1 MCMFTFNRSLLYS
14 LQLMVLDHSF
24 SSCNFLDTIGHF
36 IIFERVLISNII
48 IITYSVCARHTYFLN
63 VISAI
68 QIYDFHTF
76 TVIYAPYSHNACY
89 NKAIRIPVRMVW
101 KNLIGCTRLTLS
113 KISNHHS
120 SKTIKVHILQ

>member
-1 MCMFTFNRSLLYS
+1 MHVYIQPIT
-14 LQLMVLDHSF
+14 
-24 SSCNFLDTIGHF
+24 
-36 IIFERVLISNII
+36 IIFIAVDGTGPFLLIMQFSWYYWPFNNLWKSINIKYYNYNI
-48 IITYSVCARHTYFLN
+48 QCMCKAYLFPN